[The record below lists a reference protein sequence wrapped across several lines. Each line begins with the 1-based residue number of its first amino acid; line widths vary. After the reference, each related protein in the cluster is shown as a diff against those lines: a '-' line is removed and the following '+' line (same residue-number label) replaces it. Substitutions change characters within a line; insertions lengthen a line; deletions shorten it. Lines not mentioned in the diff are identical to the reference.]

1 MLLLFLRKETK
12 CMQCNQLGVERLDVG
27 PYATYSAHGRR
38 KLEHAGVICYD
49 RCSEQCVACFQHDHA
64 DTLSVYLHTSI
75 DEWLRMNMH
84 V

>member
-1 MLLLFLRKETK
+1 
-12 CMQCNQLGVERLDVG
+12 MQCNQLGVERLDVG